1 MVEYVIR
8 KINNLLTIECKDLWL
23 QSRNKGFHFIERLI
37 HEYKSGTNTF
47 HKRGEALYGVFDQD
61 NTLIA
66 IGGVNIDP
74 FSSTPTIGRLRRF
87 YVKKTHRRLGL
98 GSLLV
103 KRIILEATD
112 HFNVLILF
120 TDTERADRFYTSLGF
135 LKSNRYPHSTH
146 YMDL

>member
-1 MVEYVIR
+1 MEYVIR
-8 KINNLLTIECKDLWL
+8 KINNLATIGWEDLRH
-23 QSRNKGFHFIERLI
+23 QSRNEGFRFIERLI
-37 HEYKSGTNTF
+37 HDYKSGTNTF
-47 HKRGEALYGVFDQD
+47 HKRGEALYGVFDQG

-87 YVKKTHRRLGL
+87 YVKRTHRRKGL

-103 KRIILEATD
+103 KKIILEATN
-112 HFNVLILF
+112 HFNVLVLY
-120 TDTERADRFYTSLGF
+120 TDTEQADRFYTSLGF